1 LKTWSLPA
9 KAGWFFAKIARR
21 RRRPGKFRPRRP
33 EKFSPPIM
41 GDEMVPSWGR
51 KPIQGNG
58 VDYLMEGDLER
69 KAEQALVAIT
79 LSTATL
85 IVCVGLLVVR

>member
-1 LKTWSLPA
+1 MEPTREGGLVFCEDCALAAGGAPA
-9 KAGWFFAKIARR
+9 NSA
-21 RRRPGKFRPRRP
+21 PGVPKN
-33 EKFSPPIM
+33 SAPPIM

-85 IVCVGLLVVR
+85 IVCVGLLVLR

>member
-1 LKTWSLPA
+1 MEPTREGGLVCEDCALAAGGAPA
-9 KAGWFFAKIARR
+9 NSATGVPKNSA
-21 RRRPGKFRPRRP
+21 
-33 EKFSPPIM
+33 PPIM

-85 IVCVGLLVVR
+85 IVCVGLLVLP